1 MKKGQVQQDLMADSA
16 KLAALSRKTRDLKHA
31 VEKALG
37 ARLGRR
43 INIQG
48 EINNV
53 I

>member
-1 MKKGQVQQDLMADSA
+1 MEVQRSLMADSA
-16 KLAALSRKTRDLKHA
+16 ALAAA
-31 VEKALG
+31 VAQARQAKEEVERVLG

-48 EINNV
+48 EINNL